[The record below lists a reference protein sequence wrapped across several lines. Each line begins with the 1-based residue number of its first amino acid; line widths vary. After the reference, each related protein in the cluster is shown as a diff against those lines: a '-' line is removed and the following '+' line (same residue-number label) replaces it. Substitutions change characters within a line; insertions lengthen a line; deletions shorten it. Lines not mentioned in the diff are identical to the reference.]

1 MWEHNE
7 ESSELGGHAAGAM
20 DQDCIKRQNSLPWTA
35 GWSPQPSRQSSE
47 AGRWTARLQRPLQLT
62 PLFLAFDQHLQT
74 EGRETVEQTNE
85 FMGRKHAAT
94 CSLSLRLTDLG
105 STRPLEGPR
114 GPSLL
119 WISD

>member
-1 MWEHNE
+1 MRNRSW
-7 ESSELGGHAAGAM
+7 GWGRAAGAM
-20 DQDCIKRQNSLPWTA
+20 DQDCIKRQNSLPGMA
-35 GWSPQPSRQSSE
+35 GWSPQPSRRSSE
-47 AGRWTARLQRPLQLT
+47 AGRWRARPQRPLQLT
-62 PLFLAFDQHLQT
+62 PPSLALDRHLQS

-85 FMGRKHAAT
+85 FMGREHAAT

-105 STRPLEGPR
+105 STRPLQGPR